1 MKLRKDS
8 KTCFDCNLFKTVLE
22 ILLNY
27 GMSSMSCY
35 HQVVRNEETQILL
48 FDPIFLI
55 KWVRQRNVLD
65 LLLATKQGVSRNWPV
80 LSFVGIATR
89 SMLPCKA
96 SKLLLTSEGLLRA
109 ESQQTDWRH
118 CPGPLAETVRLPCLP
133 FWQHLADSHNW
144 RQPEELVPY
153 QHCISFE
160 AGSWTLSQSLSFSTT
175 F

>member
-65 LLLATKQGVSRNWPV
+65 LLLATKQGVSRN
-80 LSFVGIATR
+80 
-89 SMLPCKA
+89 
-96 SKLLLTSEGLLRA
+96 
-109 ESQQTDWRH
+109 
-118 CPGPLAETVRLPCLP
+118 
-133 FWQHLADSHNW
+133 
-144 RQPEELVPY
+144 
-153 QHCISFE
+153 
-160 AGSWTLSQSLSFSTT
+160 
-175 F
+175 